1 MVGCLTGSLVGG
13 YQCDYL
19 GRRRSM
25 MLDCGLMVLGFLAI
39 SLAPGWEL
47 LLLGRLLTGHSSG
60 SNLVATPIF
69 TSEICEPSVRGA
81 ASVLTMVCYTSGF
94 FLSMLAGAALP
105 WRTAAAVF
113 VVTAVASFVLL
124 IFCKVC
130 TRLPRSLKDCIQES
144 PTWLLMK
151 RSEEEAY
158 DALYFYRGDSEV
170 CRWECII
177 AFVSM
182 VRNDIV

>member
-1 MVGCLTGSLVGG
+1 MFIASIFVVGCLTGSLVGG

-124 IFCKVC
+124 IFCKVGSFLSIYLDLINTVGISDVAADEKIRGRSLRC
-130 TRLPRSLKDCIQES
+130 SLLLPRRQ
-144 PTWLLMK
+144 
-151 RSEEEAY
+151 
-158 DALYFYRGDSEV
+158 
-170 CRWECII
+170 
-177 AFVSM
+177 
-182 VRNDIV
+182 

>member
-1 MVGCLTGSLVGG
+1 MTDTNLASIFVVGCLTGSLVGG

-69 TSEICEPSVRGA
+69 VSEICEPSVRGA

-124 IFCKVC
+124 IFCKVGSYLS
-130 TRLPRSLKDCIQES
+130 THLDLIKTVSRNLR
-144 PTWLLMK
+144 
-151 RSEEEAY
+151 
-158 DALYFYRGDSEV
+158 RG
-170 CRWECII
+170 C
-177 AFVSM
+177 
-182 VRNDIV
+182 

>member
-1 MVGCLTGSLVGG
+1 
-13 YQCDYL
+13 
-19 GRRRSM
+19 
-25 MLDCGLMVLGFLAI
+25 
-39 SLAPGWEL
+39 
-47 LLLGRLLTGHSSG
+47 
-60 SNLVATPIF
+60 
-69 TSEICEPSVRGA
+69 
-81 ASVLTMVCYTSGF
+81 MVCYTSGF

-124 IFCKVC
+124 IFCKVGSC
-130 TRLPRSLKDCIQES
+130 LTVSIYLESRSKDCIQES

-170 CRWECII
+170 SRWVCSVYQCISI
-177 AFVSM
+177 
-182 VRNDIV
+182 NGQK

>member
-1 MVGCLTGSLVGG
+1 
-13 YQCDYL
+13 
-19 GRRRSM
+19 
-25 MLDCGLMVLGFLAI
+25 MVLGFLAI

-81 ASVLTMVCYTSGF
+81 ASVLTIVCYTSGF

-113 VVTAVASFVLL
+113 TITAASSFLLL
-124 IFCKVC
+124 IFCKASVMS
-130 TRLPRSLKDCIQES
+130 TASRLVGSI
-144 PTWLLMK
+144 LLL
-151 RSEEEAY
+151 
-158 DALYFYRGDSEV
+158 LYVLYSKQ
-170 CRWECII
+170 
-177 AFVSM
+177 
-182 VRNDIV
+182 

>member
-1 MVGCLTGSLVGG
+1 MFAASIFVVGCLTGSLVGG

-94 FLSMLAGAALP
+94 FVSMLAGAALP

-113 VVTAVASFVLL
+113 TITAASSFLLL
-124 IFCKVC
+124 IFCKASVMS
-130 TRLPRSLKDCIQES
+130 TLSRLVGSI
-144 PTWLLMK
+144 
-151 RSEEEAY
+151 
-158 DALYFYRGDSEV
+158 
-170 CRWECII
+170 
-177 AFVSM
+177 
-182 VRNDIV
+182 

>member
-1 MVGCLTGSLVGG
+1 MYFVGCLTGSLVGG

-60 SNLVATPIF
+60 SNLVASPIF

-113 VVTAVASFVLL
+113 VITAVASFVLL

-130 TRLPRSLKDCIQES
+130 LSTYHLHSSFSTFRNLR
-144 PTWLLMK
+144 
-151 RSEEEAY
+151 
-158 DALYFYRGDSEV
+158 RGYS
-170 CRWECII
+170 
-177 AFVSM
+177 
-182 VRNDIV
+182 